1 MSQVSRR
8 VLSKN
13 VEEKIFSIFFKSLAR
28 LSDSK
33 DIEKFLLSLLGPVE
47 QTMLAKRLAIAILLA
62 KGYRYETIKSILKV
76 SQETI
81 ARVNISLNY
90 QGEGYEIVV
99 KKVLRDEKIEN
110 LLEKA
115 GNIGLSILPNSSL
128 KRTLETTKR
137 KEKVRK
143 SKTSLG

>member
-1 MSQVSRR
+1 
-8 VLSKN
+8 
-13 VEEKIFSIFFKSLAR
+13 
-28 LSDSK
+28 
-33 DIEKFLLSLLGPVE
+33 
-47 QTMLAKRLAIAILLA
+47 MLAKRLAIAILLA